1 MKTRKKWLRKTTAI
15 CTAALLGT
23 AVIPSTAFAADDYAS
38 IEKNAWAAAVKNM
51 ASSYAASIEESQALV
66 SGMQSDISLKIEDSG
81 RSLLGFVA
89 PFDISWLND
98 ITLANTVSF
107 TDGKEGLLMKV
118 LLNDN
123 QICSLEYYL
132 DPESQDV
139 YMRIPELSDKYFKTN
154 LKEAADQQASNIE
167 SDIEELTPD
176 DTDVDIPTDNFASA
190 YSDSIS
196 LSASLMSDLSS
207 ALPEASVIETLL
219 DKYGSMLFDNLTEGE
234 SSQETLTAG
243 DISQDCT
250 VYEGQISSEDA
261 VKTAAVKTATE
272 LLEAAKSDSDIESI
286 LNTWNDKLSSDENL
300 YESFT
305 TAVDKGLNA
314 LKDTDTS
321 DSEDSYL
328 STKIWVDEN
337 GRIAGRALEIQEG
350 DTTTPILTW
359 QMPENGSDFGYLL
372 TIASDDINTYSLSG
386 SGQIDGDKLNGTYE
400 LSLADSISAIIEV
413 KDYDT
418 VSAKEGNLNGN
429 YKITFPS
436 SDTDNEDDY
445 YSSILENFA
454 LVLDLNSEKDSGSV
468 ALSIENAGSTLG
480 TLSITGGAGEAV
492 EIPDL
497 ASLKDVYDANNNDD
511 MNAYAATLDFTS
523 IMDNLSKAGVP
534 DEVITY
540 ILSGGSATEDSSD
553 TKASENSETSD
564 NTSDGSDT
572 DAAA

>member
-23 AVIPSTAFAADDYAS
+23 AVIPSTAFAADGYAS
-38 IEKNAWAAAVKNM
+38 IEKNAWAEEVKNM

-98 ITLANTVSF
+98 VTLANTVSF

-250 VYEGQISSEDA
+250 VYEGQISSED
-261 VKTAAVKTATE
+261 AVKTATE

-454 LVLDLNSEKDSGSV
+454 LVLDLNSEKNSGSV

-492 EIPDL
+492 EIPNL

-553 TKASENSETSD
+553 TEASESSETSD
-564 NTSDGSDT
+564 NASDGSDT

>member
-38 IEKNAWAAAVKNM
+38 IEKNAWAEEVKNM
-51 ASSYAASIEESQALV
+51 ASSYAASIEASQTLV

-98 ITLANTVSF
+98 VTLANTVSF

-250 VYEGQISSEDA
+250 VYEGQISSED
-261 VKTAAVKTATE
+261 AVKTATE

-454 LVLDLNSEKDSGSV
+454 LVLDLNSEKNSGSV

-492 EIPDL
+492 EIPNL

-553 TKASENSETSD
+553 TEASENSETSD
-564 NTSDGSDT
+564 NASDGSDT
-572 DAAA
+572 DATA

>member
-23 AVIPSTAFAADDYAS
+23 AVIPSTAFAADNYAS
-38 IEKNAWAAAVKNM
+38 IEKNAWAEEVKNM

-176 DTDVDIPTDNFASA
+176 DTDVDIPNDNFASA

-234 SSQETLTAG
+234 SGQETLTAG

-250 VYEGQISSEDA
+250 VYEGQISSED
-261 VKTAAVKTATE
+261 AVKTATE

-553 TKASENSETSD
+553 TEASENSETSD
-564 NTSDGSDT
+564 NASDSSDT

>member
-38 IEKNAWAAAVKNM
+38 IEKNAWAEEVKNM

-98 ITLANTVSF
+98 VTLANTVSF

-261 VKTAAVKTATE
+261 VKTATE

-300 YESFT
+300 YENFT

-454 LVLDLNSEKDSGSV
+454 LVLDLNSEKNSGSV

-492 EIPDL
+492 EIPNL

-553 TKASENSETSD
+553 TEASENSETSD
-564 NTSDGSDT
+564 NASDGSDT
-572 DAAA
+572 DATA

>member
-1 MKTRKKWLRKTTAI
+1 
-15 CTAALLGT
+15 
-23 AVIPSTAFAADDYAS
+23 
-38 IEKNAWAAAVKNM
+38 
-51 ASSYAASIEESQALV
+51 
-66 SGMQSDISLKIEDSG
+66 
-81 RSLLGFVA
+81 
-89 PFDISWLND
+89 
-98 ITLANTVSF
+98 
-107 TDGKEGLLMKV
+107 MKV

-132 DPESQDV
+132 DPESQDA

-261 VKTAAVKTATE
+261 VKTATE

-300 YESFT
+300 YENFT

-321 DSEDSYL
+321 E
-328 STKIWVDEN
+328 I
-337 GRIAGRALEIQEG
+337 GRAH
-350 DTTTPILTW
+350 
-359 QMPENGSDFGYLL
+359 
-372 TIASDDINTYSLSG
+372 
-386 SGQIDGDKLNGTYE
+386 
-400 LSLADSISAIIEV
+400 V
-413 KDYDT
+413 
-418 VSAKEGNLNGN
+418 
-429 YKITFPS
+429 
-436 SDTDNEDDY
+436 
-445 YSSILENFA
+445 
-454 LVLDLNSEKDSGSV
+454 
-468 ALSIENAGSTLG
+468 
-480 TLSITGGAGEAV
+480 
-492 EIPDL
+492 
-497 ASLKDVYDANNNDD
+497 
-511 MNAYAATLDFTS
+511 
-523 IMDNLSKAGVP
+523 
-534 DEVITY
+534 
-540 ILSGGSATEDSSD
+540 
-553 TKASENSETSD
+553 
-564 NTSDGSDT
+564 
-572 DAAA
+572 

>member
-1 MKTRKKWLRKTTAI
+1 MKTRKKWLRKTIAI

-38 IEKNAWAAAVKNM
+38 IEKNAWAEEVKNM

-207 ALPEASVIETLL
+207 ALPEASVIEALL

-250 VYEGQISSEDA
+250 VYEGQISSAD
-261 VKTAAVKTATE
+261 AVKTATE

-286 LNTWNDKLSSDENL
+286 LNTWNDKLSSGENL

-337 GRIAGRALEIQEG
+337 GRLAGRALEIQEG

-400 LSLADSISAIIEV
+400 LSLANSISAIIEV

>member
-38 IEKNAWAAAVKNM
+38 IEKNAWAEEVKNM

-207 ALPEASVIETLL
+207 ALPEASVIEALL

-250 VYEGQISSEDA
+250 VYEGQISSED
-261 VKTAAVKTATE
+261 AVKTATE

-553 TKASENSETSD
+553 TEASENSETSD
-564 NTSDGSDT
+564 NASDGSDT

>member
-23 AVIPSTAFAADDYAS
+23 AVIPSTAFAADNYAS

-250 VYEGQISSEDA
+250 VYEGQISSED
-261 VKTAAVKTATE
+261 AVKTATE

>member
-38 IEKNAWAAAVKNM
+38 IEKNAWAEEVKNM
-51 ASSYAASIEESQALV
+51 ASSYAASIEASQTLV

-132 DPESQDV
+132 DPESQDA

-261 VKTAAVKTATE
+261 VKTATE

-300 YESFT
+300 YENFT

-386 SGQIDGDKLNGTYE
+386 SGQIDGDKLNGAYE

-454 LVLDLNSEKDSGSV
+454 LVLDLNSEKDSGS
-468 ALSIENAGSTLG
+468 ATLSIENAGSTLG

-553 TKASENSETSD
+553 TEASESSETSD
-564 NTSDGSDT
+564 NASDGSDT

>member
-23 AVIPSTAFAADDYAS
+23 AVIPSTAFAADGYAS
-38 IEKNAWAAAVKNM
+38 IEKNAWAEEVKNM
-51 ASSYAASIEESQALV
+51 ASSYAASIEASQTLV

-261 VKTAAVKTATE
+261 VKTATE

-454 LVLDLNSEKDSGSV
+454 LVLDLNSEKNSGSV

-492 EIPDL
+492 EIPNL

-553 TKASENSETSD
+553 TEASESSETSD
-564 NTSDGSDT
+564 NASDGSDT
-572 DAAA
+572 DATA

>member
-38 IEKNAWAAAVKNM
+38 IEKNAWAEEVKNM
-51 ASSYAASIEESQALV
+51 VSSYAASIEESQALV

-261 VKTAAVKTATE
+261 VKTATE

-286 LNTWNDKLSSDENL
+286 LNIWNDKLSSDENL

-400 LSLADSISAIIEV
+400 FSLADSISAIIEV

-553 TKASENSETSD
+553 TEASENSETSD
-564 NTSDGSDT
+564 NASDGSDT

>member
-38 IEKNAWAAAVKNM
+38 IEKNAWAEEVKNM

-207 ALPEASVIETLL
+207 ALPEASVIEALL

-250 VYEGQISSEDA
+250 VYEGQISSAD
-261 VKTAAVKTATE
+261 AVKTATE

-305 TAVDKGLNA
+305 IAVDKGLNA

-337 GRIAGRALEIQEG
+337 GRIAGRSLEIQEG

-564 NTSDGSDT
+564 NASDGSDT

>member
-250 VYEGQISSEDA
+250 VYEGQISSAD
-261 VKTAAVKTATE
+261 AVKTATE

-286 LNTWNDKLSSDENL
+286 LNTWNDKLSSGENL

-337 GRIAGRALEIQEG
+337 GRIAGRSLEIQEG
-350 DTTTPILTW
+350 DTTTPIITW

-553 TKASENSETSD
+553 TEASENSETSD
-564 NTSDGSDT
+564 NASDGSDT

>member
-234 SSQETLTAG
+234 SGQETLTAG

-250 VYEGQISSEDA
+250 VYEGQISSED
-261 VKTAAVKTATE
+261 AVKTATE

-553 TKASENSETSD
+553 TEASENSETSD
-564 NTSDGSDT
+564 NASDSSDT

>member
-23 AVIPSTAFAADDYAS
+23 AVIPSTAFAADGYAS
-38 IEKNAWAAAVKNM
+38 IEKNAWAEEVKNM

-98 ITLANTVSF
+98 VTLANTVSF

-250 VYEGQISSEDA
+250 VYEGQISSED
-261 VKTAAVKTATE
+261 AVKTATE

-454 LVLDLNSEKDSGSV
+454 LVLDLNSEKNSGSV

-492 EIPDL
+492 EIPNL

-553 TKASENSETSD
+553 TEASENSETSD
-564 NTSDGSDT
+564 NASDGSDT

>member
-250 VYEGQISSEDA
+250 VYEGQISSAD
-261 VKTAAVKTATE
+261 AVKTATE

-286 LNTWNDKLSSDENL
+286 LNTWNDKLSSGENL

-553 TKASENSETSD
+553 TEASENSETSD

>member
-38 IEKNAWAAAVKNM
+38 IEKNAWAEEVKNM

-207 ALPEASVIETLL
+207 ALPEASVIEALL

-250 VYEGQISSEDA
+250 VYEGQISSAD
-261 VKTAAVKTATE
+261 AVKTATE

-337 GRIAGRALEIQEG
+337 GRIAGRSLEIQEG
-350 DTTTPILTW
+350 DTTTPIITW

-553 TKASENSETSD
+553 TEASENSETSD
-564 NTSDGSDT
+564 NASDGSDT

>member
-38 IEKNAWAAAVKNM
+38 IEKNAWAEEVKNM

-261 VKTAAVKTATE
+261 VKTATE

-300 YESFT
+300 YENFT

-454 LVLDLNSEKDSGSV
+454 LVLDLNSEKNSGSV

-553 TKASENSETSD
+553 TEASENSETSD
-564 NTSDGSDT
+564 NASDGSDT
-572 DAAA
+572 DATA

>member
-38 IEKNAWAAAVKNM
+38 IEKNAWAEEVKNM

-207 ALPEASVIETLL
+207 ALPEASVIEALL

-250 VYEGQISSEDA
+250 VYEGQISSAD
-261 VKTAAVKTATE
+261 AVKTATE

-337 GRIAGRALEIQEG
+337 GRIAGRSLEIQEG

-553 TKASENSETSD
+553 TEASENSETSD
-564 NTSDGSDT
+564 NAPDGSDT

>member
-261 VKTAAVKTATE
+261 VKTATE

-286 LNTWNDKLSSDENL
+286 LNIWNDKLSSDENL

-468 ALSIENAGSTLG
+468 ALSIENAGSTLS

-553 TKASENSETSD
+553 TEASENSETSD
-564 NTSDGSDT
+564 NASDSSDT

>member
-23 AVIPSTAFAADDYAS
+23 AVIPSTAFAADGYAS
-38 IEKNAWAAAVKNM
+38 IEKNAWAEEVKNM

-261 VKTAAVKTATE
+261 VKTATE

-305 TAVDKGLNA
+305 AAVDKGLNA

-350 DTTTPILTW
+350 NTTTPILTW

-553 TKASENSETSD
+553 TEASENSETSD
-564 NTSDGSDT
+564 NASDGSDT

>member
-38 IEKNAWAAAVKNM
+38 IEKNAWAEEVKNM

-207 ALPEASVIETLL
+207 ALPEASVIEALL

-250 VYEGQISSEDA
+250 VYEGQISSED
-261 VKTAAVKTATE
+261 AVKTATE

-553 TKASENSETSD
+553 TEASENSKTFD
-564 NTSDGSDT
+564 NASDGSDT

>member
-38 IEKNAWAAAVKNM
+38 IEKNAWAEEVKNM
-51 ASSYAASIEESQALV
+51 ASSYAASIEASQTLV

-261 VKTAAVKTATE
+261 VKTATE

-300 YESFT
+300 YENFT

-454 LVLDLNSEKDSGSV
+454 LVLDLNSEKNSGSV

-492 EIPDL
+492 EIPNL

-553 TKASENSETSD
+553 TEASESSETSD
-564 NTSDGSDT
+564 NASDGSDT
-572 DAAA
+572 DATA

>member
-38 IEKNAWAAAVKNM
+38 IEKNAWAEEVKNM

-207 ALPEASVIETLL
+207 ALPEASVIEALL

-250 VYEGQISSEDA
+250 VYEGQISSAD
-261 VKTAAVKTATE
+261 AVKTATE

-286 LNTWNDKLSSDENL
+286 LNTWNDKLSSGENL

-400 LSLADSISAIIEV
+400 LSLANSISAIIEV

-523 IMDNLSKAGVP
+523 IMDNLSKAGIP

>member
-23 AVIPSTAFAADDYAS
+23 AVIPSTAFAADGYAS
-38 IEKNAWAAAVKNM
+38 IEKNAWAEEVKNM

-98 ITLANTVSF
+98 VTLANTVSF

-132 DPESQDV
+132 DPESQDA

-261 VKTAAVKTATE
+261 VKTATE

-300 YESFT
+300 YENFT

-454 LVLDLNSEKDSGSV
+454 LVLDLNSEKNSGSV

-492 EIPDL
+492 EIPNL

-553 TKASENSETSD
+553 TEASESSETSD
-564 NTSDGSDT
+564 NASDGSDT

>member
-38 IEKNAWAAAVKNM
+38 IEKNAWAEEVKNM

-207 ALPEASVIETLL
+207 ALPEASVIEALL

-250 VYEGQISSEDA
+250 VYEGQISSVD
-261 VKTAAVKTATE
+261 AVKTATE

-286 LNTWNDKLSSDENL
+286 LNTWNDKLSSGENL

-337 GRIAGRALEIQEG
+337 GRIAGRSLEIQEG

-553 TKASENSETSD
+553 TEASENSETSD
-564 NTSDGSDT
+564 NASDGSDT

>member
-23 AVIPSTAFAADDYAS
+23 AVIPSTAFAADNYAS

-261 VKTAAVKTATE
+261 VKTATE

-400 LSLADSISAIIEV
+400 LSLANSISAIIEV

>member
-38 IEKNAWAAAVKNM
+38 IEKNAWAEEVKNM

-132 DPESQDV
+132 DPESHDV

-250 VYEGQISSEDA
+250 VYEGQISSAD
-261 VKTAAVKTATE
+261 AVKTATE

-337 GRIAGRALEIQEG
+337 GRIAGRSLEIQEG

-553 TKASENSETSD
+553 TEASENSETSD
-564 NTSDGSDT
+564 NASDGSDT

>member
-38 IEKNAWAAAVKNM
+38 IEKNAWAEEVKNM

-154 LKEAADQQASNIE
+154 LKEATDQQASNIE

-207 ALPEASVIETLL
+207 ALSEASVIETLL

-250 VYEGQISSEDA
+250 VYEGQISSAD
-261 VKTAAVKTATE
+261 AVKTATE

>member
-250 VYEGQISSEDA
+250 VYEGQISSAD
-261 VKTAAVKTATE
+261 AVKTATE

-553 TKASENSETSD
+553 TEASENSETSD

>member
-38 IEKNAWAAAVKNM
+38 IEKNAWAEEVKNM

-207 ALPEASVIETLL
+207 ALPEASVIEALL

-250 VYEGQISSEDA
+250 VYEGQISSAD
-261 VKTAAVKTATE
+261 AVKTATE

-286 LNTWNDKLSSDENL
+286 LNTWNDKLSSDKNL

-337 GRIAGRALEIQEG
+337 GRIAGRSLEIQEG

-553 TKASENSETSD
+553 TEASENSETSD
-564 NTSDGSDT
+564 NASDGSDT

>member
-250 VYEGQISSEDA
+250 VYEGQISSAD
-261 VKTAAVKTATE
+261 AVKTATE

-286 LNTWNDKLSSDENL
+286 LNIWNDKLSSDENL

-400 LSLADSISAIIEV
+400 LSLANSISAIIEV

-553 TKASENSETSD
+553 TEASENSETSD
-564 NTSDGSDT
+564 NASDGSDT

>member
-23 AVIPSTAFAADDYAS
+23 AVIPSTAFATDGYAS
-38 IEKNAWAAAVKNM
+38 IEKNAWAEEVKNM

-98 ITLANTVSF
+98 VTLANTVSF

-132 DPESQDV
+132 DPESQDA

-250 VYEGQISSEDA
+250 VYEGQISSED
-261 VKTAAVKTATE
+261 AVKTATE

-454 LVLDLNSEKDSGSV
+454 LVLDLNSEKNSGSV

-492 EIPDL
+492 EIPNL

-553 TKASENSETSD
+553 TEASENSETSD
-564 NTSDGSDT
+564 NASDGSDT

>member
-1 MKTRKKWLRKTTAI
+1 MTTRKKWVRKTTAI

-38 IEKNAWAAAVKNM
+38 IEKNAWAEEVKNM
-51 ASSYAASIEESQALV
+51 ASAYAASIEESQALV

-207 ALPEASVIETLL
+207 ALPEASIIETLL

-250 VYEGQISSEDA
+250 VYEGQISSED
-261 VKTAAVKTATE
+261 AVKTATE

>member
-38 IEKNAWAAAVKNM
+38 IEKNAWAEEVKNM

-207 ALPEASVIETLL
+207 ALPEASVIEALL

-250 VYEGQISSEDA
+250 VYEGQISSAD
-261 VKTAAVKTATE
+261 AVKTATE

-286 LNTWNDKLSSDENL
+286 LNTWNDKLSSGENL

-553 TKASENSETSD
+553 TEASENSETSD
-564 NTSDGSDT
+564 NASDSSDT

>member
-234 SSQETLTAG
+234 SGQETLTAG

-250 VYEGQISSEDA
+250 VYEGQISSED
-261 VKTAAVKTATE
+261 AVKTATE

-359 QMPENGSDFGYLL
+359 QMP
-372 TIASDDINTYSLSG
+372 DINTYSLSG

-553 TKASENSETSD
+553 TEASENSETSD
-564 NTSDGSDT
+564 NASDSSDT

>member
-38 IEKNAWAAAVKNM
+38 IEKNAWAEEVKNM
-51 ASSYAASIEESQALV
+51 ASSYAASIEEIQALV

-154 LKEAADQQASNIE
+154 LKEATDQQASNIE

-250 VYEGQISSEDA
+250 VYEGQISSAD
-261 VKTAAVKTATE
+261 AVKTATE

>member
-250 VYEGQISSEDA
+250 VYEGQISSAD
-261 VKTAAVKTATE
+261 AVKTATE

-286 LNTWNDKLSSDENL
+286 LNIWNDKLSSDENL

-497 ASLKDVYDANNNDD
+497 ASLKDVYDTNNNDD

-564 NTSDGSDT
+564 NASDGSDT

>member
-250 VYEGQISSEDA
+250 VYEGQISSAD
-261 VKTAAVKTATE
+261 AVKTATE

-286 LNTWNDKLSSDENL
+286 LNIWNDKLSSDENL

-553 TKASENSETSD
+553 TEASENSETSD